1 LTNNTTK
8 NNKRLNIDIDNIDDK
23 KIEVI
28 LVRATD
34 KIFSVAV
41 IFH

>member
-34 KIFSVAV
+34 KIFLVAV